1 MPWLSTHLLHVYFF
15 SLKVDGTILAN
26 TGSTAWRSGY
36 ATQWLEFKSVRG
48 LTIQG
53 CGVIDGQGSHWWS
66 RNPLVDQGQT
76 TTVR

>member
-1 MPWLSTHLLHVYFF
+1 MPWLSTLLHVYFF